1 MIFHVL
7 LVIFS
12 ALLLFR
18 SANWLVQGIS
28 KVAQYLHWSEFVI
41 AFFVMAIGGS
51 LPNLFVGLSS
61 VAHGIPQ
68 LSFGDV
74 VGNSVVDLTLVVAL
88 AVLVGSDLLA
98 EGKLVQ
104 TSAFLT
110 ISIALLPLLLILDG
124 VLGRGDGIALMIVF
138 FGYAA
143 WMFTKRK
150 YYQQTFG
157 EDQKPPLRHFKN
169 FLFGLLQII
178 LGGALL
184 LIAAEGIVRSANF
197 FAQEFSLPIALI
209 GILGLGLTSAL
220 PELYFAIAAARKG
233 KSWVILG
240 ELTGSV
246 IVLTTLVLGIV
257 AFLQPIVV
265 EDFSPFAFA
274 RFFMILAALFF
285 LIFVRTGRRVTK
297 KEALILIGLY
307 LVFVATELFTKI
319 WCIPG
324 LTSFCLSG

>member
-18 SANWLVQGIS
+18 AANWLVQGIS
-28 KVAQYLHWSEFVI
+28 KVAQYLKWSEFVI

-61 VAHGIPQ
+61 VAHGIPE

-74 VGNSVVDLTLVVAL
+74 VGNSVVNLTLVVAL
-88 AVLVGSDLLA
+88 AVFVGSNLLA

-124 VLGRGDGIALMIVF
+124 VLGRGDGIALIIVF
-138 FGYAA
+138 FLYAA

-150 YYQQTFG
+150 YYQQTF
-157 EDQKPPLRHFKN
+157 DQNQKPPLKRFGN
-169 FLFGLLQII
+169 FLSGLLQIV

-184 LIAAEGIVRSANF
+184 LAAAEGMVRSANF
-197 FAQEFSLPIALI
+197 FSNEFSLPIALI

-220 PELYFAIAAARKG
+220 PELYFAIAAARRG
-233 KSWVILG
+233 KSWIILG

-274 RFFMILAALFF
+274 RFFMIISALLF
-285 LIFVRTGRRVTK
+285 LIFVRTGRKITK
-297 KEALILIGLY
+297 KEALVLIFLY
-307 LVFVATELFTKI
+307 LAFVAVELFTKI
-319 WCIPG
+319 WCDP
-324 LTSFCLSG
+324 LASFCLK

>member
-12 ALLLFR
+12 AFIMFR
-18 SANWLVQGIS
+18 AANWLVQGVS
-28 KVAQYLHWSEFVI
+28 KVAQYLQWSEFVI
-41 AFFVMAIGGS
+41 AFFIMAIAGS

-61 VAHGIPQ
+61 IAHGIPE
-68 LSFGDV
+68 LSFGDII
-74 VGNSVVDLTLVVAL
+74 GNSVVDLTLVAAL

-124 VLGRGDGIALMIVF
+124 ELGRGDGIALIIIF

-143 WMFTKRK
+143 WMFSKRK
-150 YYQQTFG
+150 YYQQTLD
-157 EDQKPPLRHFKN
+157 ENHKPPLKQFRN
-169 FLFGLLQII
+169 FMVGFLQII
-178 LGGALL
+178 VGGALL
-184 LIAAEGIVRSANF
+184 LAAAEGIVTSANF

-209 GILGLGLTSAL
+209 GLLGLGLMSAL
-220 PELYFAIAAARKG
+220 PEIYFAIAAARKG
-233 KSWVILG
+233 KSWIILG

-246 IVLTTLVLGIV
+246 IILTTLVLGII
-257 AFLQPIVV
+257 AFIKPIVI

-285 LIFVRTGRRVTK
+285 LIFIRTGRRITK
-297 KEALILIGLY
+297 KEALILIALY
-307 LVFVATELFTKI
+307 IAFVGVEIFTKI
-319 WCIPG
+319 LCDPTLI
-324 LTSFCLSG
+324 FCLK

>member
-1 MIFHVL
+1 MIFHIL

-18 SANWLVQGIS
+18 AANWLVQGIG
-28 KVAQYLHWSEFVI
+28 KVAQYLLWSEFVI

-61 VAHGIPQ
+61 VAHGIPE

-74 VGNSVVDLTLVVAL
+74 VGNSVVNLTLVVAL
-88 AVLVGSDLLA
+88 AVLVGSNLLA

-124 VLGRGDGIALMIVF
+124 VLGRGDGIALIIIF
-138 FGYAA
+138 FLYAA

-150 YYQQTFG
+150 YYRQTLD
-157 EDQKPPLRHFKN
+157 EDQKPPLKQFRN
-169 FLFGLLQII
+169 FLVGLLQII
-178 LGGALL
+178 VGGALL
-184 LIAAEGIVRSANF
+184 LVAAEGMVRSANF
-197 FAQEFSLPIALI
+197 FSNEFSLPIALM
-209 GILGLGLTSAL
+209 GILGLGLMSAL

-233 KSWVILG
+233 KSWIILG

-257 AFLQPIVV
+257 AILKPIVI

-274 RFFMILAALFF
+274 RFFMIISALFF
-285 LIFVRTGRRVTK
+285 LIFIRTGR
-297 KEALILIGLY
+297 
-307 LVFVATELFTKI
+307 KI
-319 WCIPG
+319 FYHNRLKNSNNAQHQGCENNDR
-324 LTSFCLSG
+324 TCEFS

>member
-12 ALLLFR
+12 AFIMFR
-18 SANWLVQGIS
+18 AANWLVQGVS
-28 KVAQYLHWSEFVI
+28 KVSQYLQWSEFVI
-41 AFFVMAIGGS
+41 AFFIMAIAGS

-61 VAHGIPQ
+61 IAHGIPE
-68 LSFGDV
+68 LSFGDII
-74 VGNSVVDLTLVVAL
+74 GNSVVDLTLVAAL

-124 VLGRGDGIALMIVF
+124 ELGRGDGIALIIIF

-143 WMFTKRK
+143 WMFSKRK
-150 YYQQTFG
+150 YYQQTLD
-157 EDQKPPLRHFKN
+157 ENHKPPLKQFRN
-169 FLFGLLQII
+169 FMVGFLQII
-178 LGGALL
+178 VGGALL
-184 LIAAEGIVRSANF
+184 LAAAEGIVTSANF

-209 GILGLGLTSAL
+209 GLLGLGLMSAL
-220 PELYFAIAAARKG
+220 PEIYFAIAAARKG
-233 KSWVILG
+233 KSWIILG

-246 IVLTTLVLGIV
+246 IILTTLVLGII
-257 AFLQPIVV
+257 AFIKPIVI

-285 LIFVRTGRRVTK
+285 LIFIRTGRRITK
-297 KEALILIGLY
+297 KEALILIALY
-307 LVFVATELFTKI
+307 IAFVGVEIFTKI
-319 WCIPG
+319 LCDPALI
-324 LTSFCLSG
+324 FCLK

>member
-1 MIFHVL
+1 MIFHIL

-18 SANWLVQGIS
+18 AANWLIQGIT
-28 KVAQYLHWSEFVI
+28 KVAQYLRWSEFVI
-41 AFFVMAIGGS
+41 AFFVIAIGGS

-74 VGNSVVDLTLVVAL
+74 VGNSVVDLTLIVAV
-88 AVLVGSDLLA
+88 AVFVGSDLLA
-98 EGKLVQ
+98 KGKLVQ
-104 TSAFLT
+104 TSAFLA

-124 VLGRGDGIALMIVF
+124 ELGRGDGIALIIVF

-143 WMFTKRK
+143 WMFSKRK
-150 YYQQTFG
+150 YYQQTYG
-157 EDQKPPLRHFKN
+157 ENHKAPLLQFRN
-169 FLFGLLQII
+169 FLVGFFQII

-184 LIAAEGIVRSANF
+184 LFAAEGIVRSADF
-197 FAQEFSLPIALI
+197 FANEFSLPIALI

-220 PELYFAIAAARKG
+220 PELYFAIAAARQK
-233 KSWVILG
+233 KSWMILG

-246 IVLTTLVLGIV
+246 IILTTLVLGIV
-257 AFLQPIVV
+257 AVLKPIVI

-285 LIFVRTGRRVTK
+285 LIFIRTGRKVTK
-297 KEALILIGLY
+297 KEAVILIFLY
-307 LVFVATELFTKI
+307 LVFVAVELFTKVF
-319 WCIPG
+319 CDPAM
-324 LTSFCLSG
+324 TFCLK

>member
-12 ALLLFR
+12 AFIMFR
-18 SANWLVQGIS
+18 AANWLVQGVS
-28 KVAQYLHWSEFVI
+28 KVAQYLQWSEFVI
-41 AFFVMAIGGS
+41 AFFIMAVAGS

-61 VAHGIPQ
+61 IAHGIPE
-68 LSFGDV
+68 LSFGDII
-74 VGNSVVDLTLVVAL
+74 GNSVVDLTLVAAL

-98 EGKLVQ
+98 EGKLMQ

-124 VLGRGDGIALMIVF
+124 ELGRGDGIALIIIF

-143 WMFTKRK
+143 WMFSKRK
-150 YYQQTFG
+150 YYQQTLD
-157 EDQKPPLRHFKN
+157 ENHKPPLKQFRN
-169 FLFGLLQII
+169 FLVGFLQII
-178 LGGALL
+178 VGGALL
-184 LIAAEGIVRSANF
+184 LAAAEGIVTSANF

-209 GILGLGLTSAL
+209 GLLGLGLMSAL
-220 PELYFAIAAARKG
+220 PEIYFAIAAARKG
-233 KSWVILG
+233 KSWIILG

-246 IVLTTLVLGIV
+246 IILTTLVLGII
-257 AFLQPIVV
+257 AFIEPIVI

-285 LIFVRTGRRVTK
+285 LIFIRTGRRITK
-297 KEALILIGLY
+297 KEALILIALY
-307 LVFVATELFTKI
+307 IAFVGIEIFTKI
-319 WCIPG
+319 LCDPA
-324 LTSFCLSG
+324 LSFCLK